1 MGHGAEGRRVD
12 AAERQLEL
20 AGPLAYP
27 GGPCYRRRM
36 SNLVAL
42 DHFLALPEHAR
53 LLGLDLGT
61 KTIGL
66 ALSDVERRIAT
77 PLETI
82 QRIKFRQDAAALLKI
97 AEKHAI
103 AGFVIGLPLNMD
115 GTEGPR
121 VQSTRAFVR
130 NLAPLTALP
139 IVFWDERMSTL
150 AVTRTLLDADASR
163 ARRAAVVDKMAAAY
177 ILQGALDRLARLG
190 SDGDEPEDDWATE

>member
-1 MGHGAEGRRVD
+1 MTSAIVP
-12 AAERQLEL
+12 LE
-20 AGPLAYP
+20 
-27 GGPCYRRRM
+27 
-36 SNLVAL
+36 SFL
-42 DHFLALPEHAR
+42 DLPAHAR

-82 QRIKFRQDAAALLKI
+82 QRVKFGVDAAALLKI
-97 AEKHAI
+97 AAKYSV
-103 AGFVIGLPLNMD
+103 AGLVIGLPLNMD
-115 GTEGPR
+115 GSEGPR

-130 NLAPLTALP
+130 NLSPLTDQP

-163 ARRAAVVDKMAAAY
+163 AKRAAVVDKMAAAY
-177 ILQGALDRLARLG
+177 ILQGARGRLARLAPAPE
-190 SDGDEPEDDWATE
+190 GDEEFEA